1 MPYYVAKTLSL
12 NPDQTVGRQ
21 VANLSRPSLQY
32 EEHLLVLLLLPF
44 LISSCQV
51 PHNTLLTRY
60 LTLSTTHVQPQKYLT
75 ILMGQCSV
83 LSWSPLHGAYGHG
96 ATTHLLVT
104 TNHQE
109 YYHTPSL
116 QYQQEFTKL

>member
-51 PHNTLLTRY
+51 PHNT
-60 LTLSTTHVQPQKYLT
+60 P
-75 ILMGQCSV
+75 
-83 LSWSPLHGAYGHG
+83 
-96 ATTHLLVT
+96 
-104 TNHQE
+104 
-109 YYHTPSL
+109 
-116 QYQQEFTKL
+116 F